1 VYVEL
6 HALSNFSFL
15 RGASQPEELIAQA
28 RHLNYRGLALTDECS
43 LAGVVRAHVAAK
55 RHGLPL
61 IIGTELTCIDGLK
74 LVVLATDRASYGAMS
89 RLISRARRATVKGR
103 YALARAD
110 LEDAL
115 GGCLIIW
122 LPRADRA
129 LPPSHE
135 EDGRWLRERF
145 PGRLWLG
152 VELLT
157 GGFDVRRLQLL
168 EALGKTLELPTVA
181 AGDVHMHRRSRRAL
195 QDVLTAIRLNTPLQS
210 LGFAVFPNG
219 ERCLRPL
226 QRLRELYPAP
236 LLAQTLEIA
245 ERCTFKLDELRYEY
259 PEEIVPAG
267 ATPTSHLRVLTE
279 QGCRERWPAG
289 VPPAVRKNIE
299 HELRLIAE
307 LKFEPFFLTV
317 HDIVQEA
324 RSRKILC
331 QGRGSAAN
339 STVCYCLGITEVD
352 PSRMA
357 MLFERFI
364 SKERNE
370 PPDIDVDFEHERRE
384 EVIQYIYG
392 KYGRER
398 AALAATLICYRP
410 RSALRDVGKALG
422 LDLAQVDKLARGMQW
437 WDGQRIEPERIRASG
452 FDPEDPVIARL
463 IALTAEIL
471 GFPRHLSQHVGGF
484 VIARGRLDELVPI
497 ENAAMP
503 ERTVIEWDK
512 DDLDA
517 LGLLKVDVLGLGML
531 SALRRTFQLVNEFGG
546 SSAAA
551 GPLGLASVPVEDKA
565 VYEMICRAD
574 TVGVFQIES
583 RAQMSM
589 LPRLRPQNYYDLV
602 IEVAIVRPG
611 PIQGE
616 MVHPY
621 LRRRNGEEAV
631 TYPSKQVEEVLERT
645 LGVPIFQEQVMQLA
659 IVAAGFTPGEADRLR
674 RAMAAW
680 KRKGGLEPFQ
690 RQLIDGMRERG
701 YPESFA
707 QQIFNQILGF
717 GEYGFPE
724 CVVGETRVVDADT
737 GRWLTIDEVMRG
749 QARLANTLA
758 CDDDMRLRK
767 RKVLRVMQSG
777 MKPVFRLRTALGHEI
792 IATAEHPFM
801 TISGWHQLGKLKVGD
816 HVATARS
823 VPVQGRRRWPRH
835 KILVL
840 ADLVTEGNLC
850 HPSTFYF
857 YTTQSW
863 HRDEFIKAVERFP
876 NTRAVVDFRK
886 ACFSVRVR
894 RIDRK
899 RQIGAVHWLR
909 GLGMWNCGA
918 RKKRLPSTVFEL
930 CDGNIALLLARL
942 WEGDGGFSTTGHAS
956 YDTASRHLA
965 LQVQYLLLR
974 LGIVA
979 RLYRRRRL
987 YKERELEHQVVTV
1000 TGEEGLRRFWQ
1011 RVGRRFLDPRKKEL
1025 SKLLASPRS
1034 RGRMS
1039 HDIIPVEVRSII
1051 RRERKKRGLTWN
1063 EIGRMTGLAMRE
1075 IQGHGIGKIGFRR
1088 QVIGRLATALGS
1100 PDLLRLSQSDLYWD
1114 RIVEIK
1120 AIGSRETY
1128 DLQIEGNHNFLA
1140 DHFVVHNSHAAS
1152 FALLVYTSAWLK
1164 HYEPAAFCAA
1174 LINSQ
1179 PMGFYA
1185 PAQLVRDARSHGV
1198 EVRAIDA
1205 TSSDWDCTLE
1215 RRADGRPA
1223 LRLGLC
1229 LVKHLSAEGA
1239 GRLVEARGARG
1250 FDGIAD
1256 LAERGALD
1264 RQDLQALAAADA
1276 LAGLAGHRH
1285 RAVWQVTGVE
1295 RALPLLPA
1303 ATVREE
1309 GIPLLRAPREGQDI
1323 VADYGSTG
1331 LTLRRHPL
1339 SLLREKLR
1347 RRGVLPTQEL
1357 WEQPDG
1363 TQVTTAGLVITRQRP
1378 GSASGV
1384 IFVTM
1389 EDETGYVNLIVW
1401 NSVAVAQ
1408 RAALLESYLL
1418 EVRGKLQ
1425 REGDVQHVIAQRL
1438 TNLSAMLGDLTVAA
1452 RNFH

>member
-1 VYVEL
+1 MYAEL
-6 HALSNFSFL
+6 HSLSNFSFL
-15 RGASQPEELIAQA
+15 RGASHPDELIAQA
-28 RHLNYRGLALTDECS
+28 SHLNYRGLALTDECS
-43 LAGVVRAHVAAK
+43 LAGVVRAHIAAK
-55 RHGLPL
+55 QYGLPL
-61 IIGTELTCIDGLK
+61 IIGTELNCIDELK
-74 LVVLATDRASYGAMS
+74 IVVLATDRLSYAAMS
-89 RLISRARRATVKGR
+89 RLISRARRASPKGR
-103 YALARAD
+103 YALARTD

-115 GGCLIIW
+115 DGCAIIW
-122 LPRADRA
+122 LPRSNAASAQRQ
-129 LPPSHE
+129 E

-145 PGRLWLG
+145 AGRLWLG

-157 GGFDVRRLQLL
+157 GGVDMRRLQLL
-168 EALGKTLELPTVA
+168 ESLGQTLDVPRVA

-195 QDVLTAIRLNTPLQS
+195 QDVLTAIRLNTPLHAA
-210 LGFAVFPNG
+210 GYAVFPNG

-226 QRLRELYPAP
+226 PRLQELYPAP

-245 ERCTFKLDELRYEY
+245 GRCTFNLDELRYEY

-267 ATPTSHLRVLTE
+267 ATPTSHLRALTMRGSA
-279 QGCRERWPAG
+279 QRWPAG
-289 VPPAVRKNIE
+289 VPSAVRRNIE
-299 HELRLIAE
+299 HELHLIAE

-317 HDIVQEA
+317 HDIVQYA
-324 RSRKILC
+324 RSQGILC

-398 AALAATLICYRP
+398 AALAATVICYRP

-422 LDLAQVDKLARGMQW
+422 LDLAQVDKIARGMQW
-437 WDGQRIEPERIRASG
+437 WDGQRIDPDRIRASG
-452 FDPEDPVIARL
+452 FDPEDPVIGRVIEMAAR
-463 IALTAEIL
+463 IL

-484 VIARGRLDELVPI
+484 VISRGRLDELVPI
-497 ENAAMP
+497 ETAAMP
-503 ERTVIEWDK
+503 DRTVIEWDK

-531 SALRRTFQLVNEFGG
+531 SALRRAFQLINEFGG
-546 SSAAA
+546 SSAVP
-551 GPLGLASVPVEDKA
+551 GELGLATVPSEDKA
-565 VYEMICRAD
+565 VYQMICGAD

-583 RAQMSM
+583 RAQMAM
-589 LPRLRPQNYYDLV
+589 LPRLRPKNYYDLV

-621 LRRRNGEEAV
+621 LRRRSGEEAV
-631 TYPSKQVEEVLERT
+631 TYPSEAVEAVLKRT

-659 IVAAGFTPGEADRLR
+659 IVAAGFSPGDADRLR

-701 YPESFA
+701 YHESFA
-707 QQIFNQILGF
+707 HQIFNQILGF

-737 GRWLTIDEVMRG
+737 GRWLTIDDVISG
-749 QARLANTLA
+749 QARLDHTLA
-758 CDDDMRLRK
+758 CDADLRLRK
-767 RKVLRVMQSG
+767 RKVLQVMRSG
-777 MKPVFRLRTALGHEI
+777 MKPVLRLRTALGHEI
-792 IATAEHPFM
+792 VATAEHPFM
-801 TISGWHQLGKLKVGD
+801 TMGGWLQLGKLKIGD
-816 HVATARS
+816 HVATARCLP
-823 VPVQGRRRWPRH
+823 VPGRRRWRRH
-835 KILVL
+835 KVLVL
-840 ADLVTEGNLC
+840 ADLIAEGNLC
-850 HPSTFYF
+850 HPNTFYF
-857 YTTQSW
+857 YTTESW
-863 HRDEFIKAVERFP
+863 HCDDFVKAVERFP
-876 NTRAVVDFRK
+876 NTRAVVERHK
-886 ACFSVRVR
+886 GCFSVRVR

-899 RQIGAVHWLR
+899 RHIGAVTWLR
-909 GLGMWNCGA
+909 ALGVWGCGA
-918 RKKRLPSTVFEL
+918 RAKHLPPEVFEL
-930 CDGNIALLLARL
+930 CQSNVALLLARL
-942 WEGDGGFSTTGHAS
+942 WEGDGGFSMKGHAS
-956 YDTASRHLA
+956 YDTASRSLA
-965 LQVQYLLLR
+965 SQVQYLLLR

-979 RLYRRRRL
+979 RLYCRSRW
-987 YKERELEHQVVTV
+987 YKGRKLEHQVVTV
-1000 TGEEGLRRFWQ
+1000 TGKEPLRQFWRYVGCRFQDTKKQ
-1011 RVGRRFLDPRKKEL
+1011 RQSRV
-1025 SKLLASPRS
+1025 LALRGD
-1034 RGRMS
+1034 GRMS
-1039 HDIIPVEVRSII
+1039 RDIIPAEVRAII
-1051 RRERKKRGLTWN
+1051 RRERNDQRLTWH
-1063 EIGRMTGLAMRE
+1063 EIGRMTGLGMRE
-1075 IQGHGIGKIGFRR
+1075 IQGHGSAKIGFRR
-1088 QVIGRLATALGS
+1088 HVIGCLATALGS
-1100 PDLLRLSQSDLYWD
+1100 LDLSHLSRSDVYWD
-1114 RIVEIK
+1114 RVVEIE
-1120 AIGSRETY
+1120 AVGDRETY
-1128 DLQIEGNHNFLA
+1128 DLQIEGDHNFLA
-1140 DHFVVHNSHAAS
+1140 NNFVVHNSHAAS

-1198 EVRAIDA
+1198 EVRPADV
-1205 TSSDWDCTLE
+1205 TVSDRDCTLE
-1215 RRADGRPA
+1215 RRVDGRPA
-1223 LRLGLC
+1223 LRLGLR
-1229 LVKHLSAEGA
+1229 LVKHLSGEGST
-1239 GRLVEARGARG
+1239 RLLAARATRV
-1250 FDGIAD
+1250 FDSIAD
-1256 LAERGALD
+1256 LAGRGGLN
-1264 RQDLQALAAADA
+1264 RRDLTALAAADA
-1276 LAGLAGHRH
+1276 LAGLTGHRH
-1285 RAVWQVTGVE
+1285 RAVWQVSGVE
-1295 RALPLLPA
+1295 PALPLLPA
-1303 ATVREE
+1303 AMALEE

-1339 SLLREKLR
+1339 SLLREKLQ

-1357 WEQPDG
+1357 WDQPNG
-1363 TQVTTAGLVITRQRP
+1363 TKVITAGLVIMRQRP
-1378 GSASGV
+1378 GSAGGV

-1401 NSVAVAQ
+1401 NNVAVAQ
-1408 RAALLESYLL
+1408 RAALLESRLL
-1418 EVRGKLQ
+1418 EVQGKLQ

-1438 TNLSAMLGDLTVAA
+1438 TNLSAMLGHLEVTS